1 MLSVGPFSYNRFEAY
16 EKSLYE
22 AAKPDYLDFDKDGDK
37 KEPMKKAL
45 KEKGKKPMD
54 EETLEEGMPPW
65 LKDKM
70 DKKSGKK
77 DCDCDHDKKDL
88 QKESNSYQ
96 GKVKRATPT
105 GKRTSV
111 ELASNQGKVKR
122 ATPTGKGIPV
132 ELASEG
138 YADAIAKSTAKF
150 GKGALDT
157 AKKSAAAVNKAINTA
172 TGRDKMSVKEAVI
185 QSLIDDGLAN
195 NLVSAEIM
203 AEHMSDEWFEA
214 IVEELG

>member
-16 EKSLYE
+16 EKSLQE

-77 DCDCDHDKKDL
+77 ESCEDCKKAGKKDCDCDDKKDK
-88 QKESNSYQ
+88 KEMKEGNCMQ
-96 GKVKRATPT
+96 MGGKVK
-105 GKRTSV
+105 GYMKG
-111 ELASNQGKVKR
+111 GKV
-122 ATPTGKGIPV
+122 
-132 ELASEG
+132 
-138 YADAIAKSTAKF
+138 D
-150 GKGALDT
+150 
-157 AKKSAAAVNKAINTA
+157 KKNKE
-172 TGRDKMSVKEAVI
+172 VKEAVI
-185 QSLIDDGLAN
+185 QSLMDDGLAN
-195 NLVSAEIM
+195 NPVSAEIM